1 MKGGIGS
8 PTGVENM
15 QNFLDADSQ
24 IRVLEQE
31 VLLIQQEIQRRLDE
45 EDAIRQRLEHLRAQ
59 QRERERR
66 AGEERNRI
74 ERNSHRKSKKTKS
87 KSKGTK
93 NKNNSK

>member
-1 MKGGIGS
+1 MKGGLRS

-15 QNFLDADSQ
+15 QNFLDADAQ
-24 IRVLEQE
+24 ARVLEQE
-31 VLLIQQEIQRRLDE
+31 ILVIQQEIQRRLDE

-74 ERNSHRKSKKTKS
+74 EQNSHRKSKKSKS
-87 KSKGTK
+87 KSNK
-93 NKNNSK
+93 NKSK